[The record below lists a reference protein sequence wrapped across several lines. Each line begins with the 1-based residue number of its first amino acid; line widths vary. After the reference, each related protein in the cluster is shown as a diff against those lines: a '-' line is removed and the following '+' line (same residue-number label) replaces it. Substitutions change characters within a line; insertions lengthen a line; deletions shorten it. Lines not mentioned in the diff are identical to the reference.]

1 MASGSFRPVDRAVD
15 ICNVIERRSYSMKQE
30 QKAYEAPK
38 AIIVDFDN
46 DYVLAAP
53 NSPGFGG
60 GGGNS
65 PVAHII

>member
-1 MASGSFRPVDRAVD
+1 
-15 ICNVIERRSYSMKQE
+15 MKQE

-60 GGGNS
+60 GGGGGNS

>member
-1 MASGSFRPVDRAVD
+1 
-15 ICNVIERRSYSMKQE
+15 MKQE

-53 NSPGFGG
+53 NGRSGGFHLSLT
-60 GGGNS
+60 N
-65 PVAHII
+65 